1 MNQRNTV
8 ATERNIRTNI
18 GFYPPQEDS
27 GAWRSTLPS
36 LEHALRQ
43 SFPDPV
49 IEHQISP
56 LHGEQVLEFEITLA
70 PDVWIT
76 GTSSMEGPDYAYVT
90 LVDVTA
96 DEAAVFATW
105 LRDSFVPAPDLV
117 RFVSSLAMAN
127 GEESPWILPA
137 TGGSEEVVAEI
148 RRHIDTFD
156 TF

>member
-1 MNQRNTV
+1 M

-18 GFYPPQEDS
+18 GFYPPQEDG
-27 GAWRSTLPS
+27 GAWRSNLLS
-36 LEHALRQ
+36 LERALRQ

-49 IEHQISP
+49 IEHATSP
-56 LHGEQVLEFEITLA
+56 LHGEQALDFEIAQA
-70 PDVWIT
+70 PEVWIN
-76 GTSSMEGPDYAYVT
+76 GTSSMEGPDYAYIT

-105 LRDSFVPAPDLV
+105 LRDSFVPSPDLV

-127 GEESPWILPA
+127 GEQRPWVLPA
-137 TGGSEEVVAEI
+137 TGGSTEVLAEI

-156 TF
+156 VF